1 MKNWKTTLSGILAA
15 GIILATAKKWID
27 VDVAAFLG
35 SAVAIFFGASA
46 TDADKKE

>member
-27 VDVAAFLG
+27 IDVAAFLG
-35 SAVAIFFGASA
+35 SSVAIFFGVSA
-46 TDADKKE
+46 TDASKKE